1 MRAHFR
7 RFRGLQEI
15 GWAVPHHVRSS
26 VQLYEYPYIFF
37 DCNGANL
44 LGPTVLQNARHE
56 NQQPSQAVTFCEV
69 RIGNDVGQKWDAYFY
84 RNNAVDARNYFNPA
98 PEPVSVLLLNQFG
111 ASLGGAFIKKKWF
124 YFVNYEGVRLP
135 EIPKEFPRLLINYG
149 EKTPQYAVVQ
159 NFAEWNPLH
168 SWYTIWPPSQPAGR
182 PITTTLEAELEKL
195 KAEGYMERPKEEH
208 DRRRLTRGYTQEM
221 AAK

>member
-1 MRAHFR
+1 LKRFSRREPLNADSSEGQRFAVRAHFR

-56 NQQPSQAVTFCEV
+56 NQQPPQAVTFCEV

-124 YFVNYEGVRLP
+124 YFVNYEGVRDRVGNPNLADSRSA
-135 EIPKEFPRLLINYG
+135 RLWMLRSSKSESMRARISN
-149 EKTPQYAVVQ
+149 
-159 NFAEWNPLH
+159 
-168 SWYTIWPPSQPAGR
+168 SPP
-182 PITTTLEAELEKL
+182 
-195 KAEGYMERPKEEH
+195 
-208 DRRRLTRGYTQEM
+208 
-221 AAK
+221 